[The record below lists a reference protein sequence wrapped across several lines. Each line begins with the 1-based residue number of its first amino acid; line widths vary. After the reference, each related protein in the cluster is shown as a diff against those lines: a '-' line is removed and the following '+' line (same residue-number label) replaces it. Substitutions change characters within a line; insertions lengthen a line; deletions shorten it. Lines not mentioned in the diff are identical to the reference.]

1 MSGGNTAGA
10 WHWFGR
16 PGPARGRRSLEVVRR
31 PTTVELMLLTTI
43 VLWAL
48 NLTASRYVL
57 THGFQPLAYSTLR
70 YATAAAI
77 FLVLTAA
84 LERTVRVG
92 RVDVRLVLGAAAL
105 LFVNQIGFV
114 YALDRTTASTV
125 GLILGATPIF
135 AALIAVALG
144 LDRLSRRFWLATIVS
159 FAGVGL
165 VAAGA
170 GGELS
175 GDFLGIVMSI
185 LTAATWAGY
194 SIAVT
199 PLQERYSP
207 YRVSAL
213 VLGLTTLALA
223 VAGSSQT
230 ATQELSLG
238 WDVWSLFAFAVL
250 GPLVITTV
258 LWFRTLDRIGA
269 ARATLAA
276 NLHPFVAALFAVI
289 LLSESMTLVQVA
301 GGVLIAVGIALARV
315 RRRPVAPGAE

>member
-1 MSGGNTAGA
+1 
-10 WHWFGR
+10 
-16 PGPARGRRSLEVVRR
+16 LLRR

-77 FLVLTAA
+77 FIALTVC
-84 LERTVRVG
+84 LERALRVR
-92 RVDVRLVLGAAAL
+92 RRDLRLVLGAALL

-135 AALIAVALG
+135 AALIAVVLG
-144 LDRLSRRFWLATIVS
+144 LDRLSARFWLATVVS

-165 VAAGA
+165 VAVGGA
-170 GGELS
+170 GEVS
-175 GDFLGIVMSI
+175 ADAIGIVMSI
-185 LTAATWAGY
+185 VTAATWAGY
-194 SIAVT
+194 SIVVT

-213 VLGLTTLALA
+213 VLGVTTLGLA

-230 ATQELSLG
+230 ASQDLALG
-238 WDVWSLFAFAVL
+238 WEVWSLFAFAVL
-250 GPLVITTV
+250 GPLVVTTV

-276 NLHPFVAALFAVI
+276 NLHPFVAAVFAVI

-301 GGVLIAVGIALARV
+301 GGVLIAVGIGLARM
-315 RRRPVAPGAE
+315 RRRPIAPGAE

>member
-1 MSGGNTAGA
+1 
-10 WHWFGR
+10 
-16 PGPARGRRSLEVVRR
+16 
-31 PTTVELMLLTTI
+31 MLLSTI

-77 FLVLTAA
+77 FVILTIA
-84 LERTVRVG
+84 LERTLRVG
-92 RVDVRLVLGAAAL
+92 GSDRRLVLGAAAL

-135 AALIAVALG
+135 AALIAVVLG
-144 LDRLSRRFWLATIVS
+144 LDKLSGRFWVATVVS

-165 VAAGA
+165 VATGA
-170 GGELS
+170 GGEVS
-175 GDFLGIVMSI
+175 GDVLGIVMSI
-185 LTAATWAGY
+185 VTAATWAGY
-194 SIAVT
+194 SVVVT
-199 PLQERYSP
+199 PLQERYSA

-213 VLGLTTLALA
+213 VLAVTTLALA
-223 VAGSSQT
+223 VAGSNQT

-238 WDVWSLFAFAVL
+238 WEVWSLFAFAVL

-258 LWFRTLDRIGA
+258 LWYRTLDRIGA

-276 NLHPFVAALFAVI
+276 NLHPFVAAVFAVV
-289 LLSESMTLVQVA
+289 LLSETMTLVQVA
-301 GGVLIAVGIALARV
+301 GGVLIALGIGLARA
-315 RRRPVAPGAE
+315 RRRPVAAGAE

>member
-1 MSGGNTAGA
+1 V
-10 WHWFGR
+10 
-16 PGPARGRRSLEVVRR
+16 LRR

-77 FLVLTAA
+77 FVGLTFAVERA
-84 LERTVRVG
+84 LRVG
-92 RVDVRLVLGAAAL
+92 RSDLRLVLGAAAL

-135 AALIAVALG
+135 AALIAVVLG
-144 LDRLSRRFWLATIVS
+144 LDRLSGRFWVATVVS

-165 VAAGA
+165 VATGA
-170 GGELS
+170 GGEVS
-175 GDFLGIVMSI
+175 GDALGIVMSI
-185 LTAATWAGY
+185 VTAATWAGY
-194 SIAVT
+194 SLAVT
-199 PLQERYSP
+199 PLQQRYSA
-207 YRVSAL
+207 YRVSAVVL
-213 VLGLTTLALA
+213 AVTTLGLAI
-223 VAGSSQT
+223 AGSNQT

-238 WDVWSLFAFAVL
+238 WEVWSLFAFAVL

-258 LWFRTLDRIGA
+258 LWYRTLDRIGA

-276 NLHPFVAALFAVI
+276 NLHPFVAAVFAVV
-289 LLSESMTLVQVA
+289 LLSETMTLIQVA
-301 GGVLIAVGIALARV
+301 GGVLIAVGIVLARA

>member
-1 MSGGNTAGA
+1 
-10 WHWFGR
+10 
-16 PGPARGRRSLEVVRR
+16 
-31 PTTVELMLLTTI
+31 MLLTTI

-77 FLVLTAA
+77 FIALTVC
-84 LERTVRVG
+84 LERALRVR
-92 RVDVRLVLGAAAL
+92 RRDLRLVLGAALL

-135 AALIAVALG
+135 AALIAVVLG
-144 LDRLSRRFWLATIVS
+144 LDRLSARFWLATVVS

-165 VAAGA
+165 VAVGGA
-170 GGELS
+170 GEVS
-175 GDFLGIVMSI
+175 ADAIGIVMSI
-185 LTAATWAGY
+185 VTAATWAGY
-194 SIAVT
+194 SIVVT

-213 VLGLTTLALA
+213 VLGVTTLGLA

-230 ATQELSLG
+230 ASQDLALG
-238 WDVWSLFAFAVL
+238 WEVWSLFAFAVL
-250 GPLVITTV
+250 GPLVVTTV

-276 NLHPFVAALFAVI
+276 NLHPFVAAVFAVI

-301 GGVLIAVGIALARV
+301 GGVLIAVGIGLARL
-315 RRRPVAPGAE
+315 RRRPIAPGAE

>member
-1 MSGGNTAGA
+1 
-10 WHWFGR
+10 
-16 PGPARGRRSLEVVRR
+16 
-31 PTTVELMLLTTI
+31 VELMLLTTI

-77 FLVLTAA
+77 FVALTFAVERA
-84 LERTVRVG
+84 LRVG
-92 RVDVRLVLGAAAL
+92 WSDLRLVLGAAAL

-135 AALIAVALG
+135 AALIAVVLG
-144 LDRLSRRFWLATIVS
+144 LDRLSGRFWVATVVS

-165 VAAGA
+165 VATGA
-170 GGELS
+170 GGEVS
-175 GDFLGIVMSI
+175 GDTLGIVMSI
-185 LTAATWAGY
+185 VTAATWAGY
-194 SIAVT
+194 SLAVT
-199 PLQERYSP
+199 PLQQRYSA
-207 YRVSAL
+207 YRVSAVVL
-213 VLGLTTLALA
+213 AVTTLGLAI
-223 VAGSSQT
+223 AGSNQT

-238 WDVWSLFAFAVL
+238 WEVWSLFAFAVL

-258 LWFRTLDRIGA
+258 LWYRTLDRIGA

-276 NLHPFVAALFAVI
+276 NLHPFVAAVFAVV
-289 LLSESMTLVQVA
+289 LLSETMTLIQVA
-301 GGVLIAVGIALARV
+301 GGVLIAVGIMLARA

>member
-1 MSGGNTAGA
+1 
-10 WHWFGR
+10 
-16 PGPARGRRSLEVVRR
+16 VRR
-31 PTTVELMLLTTI
+31 PTTVELMLITTV

-57 THGFQPLAYSTLR
+57 THGFRPLAYSTLR

-77 FLVLTAA
+77 FVALTLA
-84 LERTVRVG
+84 LERSLRA
-92 RVDVRLVLGAAAL
+92 RKADLQLLLGAAAL

-144 LDRLSRRFWLATIVS
+144 LERLSRRFWAATVVS
-159 FAGVGL
+159 FSGVAL
-165 VAAGA
+165 VAIGA

-175 GDFLGIVMSI
+175 GDWIGIVMSI
-185 LTAATWAGY
+185 VTAATWAGY
-194 SIAVT
+194 SVVVI
-199 PLQERYSP
+199 PLQERYSS

-213 VLGLTTLALA
+213 VLAATTIGLV
-223 VAGSSQT
+223 VAGSAQT
-230 ATQELSLG
+230 AEQDLALG
-238 WDVWSLFAFAVL
+238 WEVWSLFSFAVL
-250 GPLVITTV
+250 GPLVLTTV
-258 LWFRTLDRIGA
+258 LWYRTLGRIGA

-276 NLHPFVAALFAVI
+276 NLHPFVAVLFAVI
-289 LLSESMTLVQVA
+289 LLSETLTLVQVA
-301 GGVLIAVGIALARV
+301 GGVLIALGILLARG

>member
-1 MSGGNTAGA
+1 
-10 WHWFGR
+10 
-16 PGPARGRRSLEVVRR
+16 
-31 PTTVELMLLTTI
+31 MLLSTV

-77 FLVLTAA
+77 FLALTFAV
-84 LERTVRVG
+84 ERTLRIG
-92 RVDVRLVLGAAAL
+92 RLDLPLVLGAAAV

-135 AALIAVALG
+135 AAAIAVALG
-144 LDRLSRRFWLATIVS
+144 LDRLSKRFWVATVVS

-165 VAAGA
+165 VATGA
-170 GGELS
+170 GGEVS
-175 GDFLGIVMSI
+175 GDVLGIVMSI
-185 LTAATWAGY
+185 VTAATWAGY
-194 SIAVT
+194 SVLVT
-199 PLQERYSP
+199 PLQQRYSA

-213 VLGLTTLALA
+213 ILGVTTLALA
-223 VAGSSQT
+223 IAGSRQT
-230 ATQELSLG
+230 GTQELSLG
-238 WDVWSLFAFAVL
+238 WEVWSLFSFAVL

-258 LWFRTLDRIGA
+258 LWYRTLDRIGA

-276 NLHPFVAALFAVI
+276 NLHPFVAALFAVV
-289 LLSESMTLVQVA
+289 LLSETMTLVQVA
-301 GGVLIAVGIALARV
+301 GGFLIGVGIVLARA

>member
-1 MSGGNTAGA
+1 
-10 WHWFGR
+10 
-16 PGPARGRRSLEVVRR
+16 VRR
-31 PTTVELMLLTTI
+31 PTTVEVMLLTTV

-57 THGFQPLAYSTLR
+57 THGFRPLAYSTLR

-77 FLVLTAA
+77 FVALTLA
-84 LERTVRVG
+84 LERSLRA
-92 RVDVRLVLGAAAL
+92 RRADLRLLLGTAAL

-144 LDRLSRRFWLATIVS
+144 LERLSRRFWAATFVS
-159 FAGVGL
+159 FAGVAL
-165 VAAGA
+165 VATGA

-175 GDFLGIVMSI
+175 GDWIGIVMSVV
-185 LTAATWAGY
+185 TASTWAGY
-194 SIAVT
+194 SVLVI
-199 PLQERYSP
+199 PLQEQYSP

-213 VLGLTTLALA
+213 VLSATTLGLV
-223 VAGSSQT
+223 VAGSRQT
-230 ATQELSLG
+230 AEQDLALG
-238 WDVWSLFAFAVL
+238 WEVWSLFSFAVL
-250 GPLVITTV
+250 GPLVLTTV
-258 LWFRTLDRIGA
+258 LWYRTLDRIGA

-276 NLHPFVAALFAVI
+276 NLHPFVAVLFAVV
-289 LLSESMTLVQVA
+289 LLSETLTLVQVV
-301 GGVLIAVGIALARV
+301 GGLLIALGIGLARA

>member
-1 MSGGNTAGA
+1 
-10 WHWFGR
+10 
-16 PGPARGRRSLEVVRR
+16 
-31 PTTVELMLLTTI
+31 MLLTTV

-77 FLVLTAA
+77 FVALTFAVERA
-84 LERTVRVG
+84 LRVA
-92 RVDVRLVLGAAAL
+92 RSDLRLVLGAAAL

-144 LDRLSRRFWLATIVS
+144 LDRLSARFWVASVVS

-165 VAAGA
+165 VAVGG
-170 GGELS
+170 GGEVS
-175 GDFLGIVMSI
+175 GDTLGIVMSVV
-185 LTAATWAGY
+185 TAATWAGY
-194 SIAVT
+194 SVVVT
-199 PLQERYSP
+199 PLQERYSA

-213 VLGLTTLALA
+213 VLALTTVALA
-223 VAGSSQT
+223 IAGSRQT
-230 ATQELSLG
+230 ATQDLALG
-238 WDVWSLFAFAVL
+238 WEVWSLFAFAVL
-250 GPLVITTV
+250 GPLVVTTV

-276 NLHPFVAALFAVI
+276 NVHPFVAAVFAVI
-289 LLSESMTLVQVA
+289 LLSETMTLVQVA
-301 GGVLIAVGIALARV
+301 GGVLIAVGIALARA

>member
-1 MSGGNTAGA
+1 
-10 WHWFGR
+10 
-16 PGPARGRRSLEVVRR
+16 
-31 PTTVELMLLTTI
+31 MLLTTI

-77 FLVLTAA
+77 FVASTFA
-84 LERTVRVG
+84 LERTLRVE
-92 RVDVRLVLGAAAL
+92 RSDLQLVLGAAAL

-144 LDRLSRRFWLATIVS
+144 LERLSRRFWAAAVVS

-165 VAAGA
+165 VATGA
-170 GGELS
+170 GDELS
-175 GDFLGIVMSI
+175 GDWIGIVMSVV
-185 LTAATWAGY
+185 TAATWAGY
-194 SIAVT
+194 SVVVI
-199 PLQERYSP
+199 PLQEQYSP
-207 YRVSAL
+207 YRVSAV
-213 VLGLTTLALA
+213 VLGATTLGLV
-223 VAGSSQT
+223 VAGCTQT
-230 ATQELSLG
+230 VEQDLALG
-238 WDVWSLFAFAVL
+238 SEVWSLFSFAVL
-250 GPLVITTV
+250 GPLVLTTV
-258 LWFRTLDRIGA
+258 LWYQTLDRIGA

-276 NLHPFVAALFAVI
+276 NLHPFVAVLFAVV
-289 LLSESMTLVQVA
+289 LLSETLTLVQVA
-301 GGVLIAVGIALARV
+301 GGFLIALGILLARA

>member
-1 MSGGNTAGA
+1 
-10 WHWFGR
+10 
-16 PGPARGRRSLEVVRR
+16 
-31 PTTVELMLLTTI
+31 MLLTTV

-70 YATAAAI
+70 YASAAAI
-77 FLVLTAA
+77 FILLTAA
-84 LERTVRVG
+84 VERTLRFG
-92 RVDVRLVLGAAAL
+92 RTDLRLVLGAALL

-135 AALIAVALG
+135 AALIAVVLG
-144 LDRLSRRFWLATIVS
+144 LDRLSARFWVATFVS

-165 VAAGA
+165 VATGA
-170 GGELS
+170 GGEVS
-175 GDFLGIVMSI
+175 GDAVGIVMSI
-185 LTAATWAGY
+185 VTAATWAGY
-194 SIAVT
+194 SVVVT
-199 PLQERYSP
+199 PLQQRYSA

-213 VLGLTTLALA
+213 VLAVTTLALA
-223 VAGSSQT
+223 AAGSSQT

-238 WDVWSLFAFAVL
+238 WQVWSLFAFAVL
-250 GPLVITTV
+250 GPLVVTTV
-258 LWFRTLDRIGA
+258 LWYRTLDRIGA

-289 LLSESMTLVQVA
+289 LLSETMTLVQVA
-301 GGVLIAVGIALARV
+301 GGFLIAVGIVVARA

>member
-1 MSGGNTAGA
+1 
-10 WHWFGR
+10 
-16 PGPARGRRSLEVVRR
+16 VRR
-31 PTTVELMLLTTI
+31 PTTVELMLLSTI

-77 FLVLTAA
+77 FLLLTVA
-84 LERTVRVG
+84 LERTLRVG
-92 RVDVRLVLGAAAL
+92 RPDLRLVLGAAAL

-144 LDRLSRRFWLATIVS
+144 LDRLSGRFWAATVVS

-165 VAAGA
+165 VATGA
-170 GGELS
+170 GGEVS
-175 GDFLGIVMSI
+175 GDVLGIVMSI
-185 LTAATWAGY
+185 VTAATWAGY
-194 SIAVT
+194 SVVVT
-199 PLQERYSP
+199 PLQERYSA

-213 VLGLTTLALA
+213 VLAVTTLALA
-223 VAGSSQT
+223 VAGSNQT

-238 WDVWSLFAFAVL
+238 WGVWSLFSFAVL

-258 LWFRTLDRIGA
+258 LWYRTLDRIGA

-276 NLHPFVAALFAVI
+276 NLHPFVAALFAVV
-289 LLSESMTLVQVA
+289 LLSETMTLLQVA
-301 GGVLIAVGIALARV
+301 GGLLIALGIALARA
-315 RRRPVAPGAE
+315 RRRPVAAGAE

>member
-1 MSGGNTAGA
+1 
-10 WHWFGR
+10 
-16 PGPARGRRSLEVVRR
+16 
-31 PTTVELMLLTTI
+31 MLLTTV

-77 FLVLTAA
+77 FLGLTFAVERA
-84 LERTVRVG
+84 LRVG
-92 RVDVRLVLGAAAL
+92 RSDLRLVLGAAAL

-135 AALIAVALG
+135 AALIAVALR
-144 LDRLSRRFWLATIVS
+144 LDRLSARFWVATVVS

-165 VAAGA
+165 VATGA
-170 GGELS
+170 GGEVS
-175 GDFLGIVMSI
+175 GDVLGIVMSI
-185 LTAATWAGY
+185 VTAATWAGY

-199 PLQERYSP
+199 PLQQRYSA

-213 VLGLTTLALA
+213 VLGVTTLALA

-230 ATQELSLG
+230 ASQELSLG
-238 WDVWSLFAFAVL
+238 WEVWSLFAFAVL
-250 GPLVITTV
+250 GPLVVTTV

-276 NLHPFVAALFAVI
+276 NIHPFVAAVFAVV
-289 LLSESMTLVQVA
+289 LLSETMTVVQVA
-301 GGVLIAVGIALARV
+301 GGFLIAVGILLARA

>member
-1 MSGGNTAGA
+1 
-10 WHWFGR
+10 
-16 PGPARGRRSLEVVRR
+16 VRR
-31 PTTVELMLLTTI
+31 PTTVELMLLTTV

-77 FLVLTAA
+77 FVALTFAVERA
-84 LERTVRVG
+84 LRVA
-92 RVDVRLVLGAAAL
+92 RSDLRLVLGAAAL

-144 LDRLSRRFWLATIVS
+144 LDRLSARFWVASVVS

-165 VAAGA
+165 VAVGGGA
-170 GGELS
+170 EVS
-175 GDFLGIVMSI
+175 GDALGIAMSVV
-185 LTAATWAGY
+185 TAATWAGY
-194 SIAVT
+194 SVVVT
-199 PLQERYSP
+199 PLQERYSA

-213 VLGLTTLALA
+213 VLALTTVALA
-223 VAGSSQT
+223 VAGSRQT
-230 ATQELSLG
+230 ATQDLALG
-238 WDVWSLFAFAVL
+238 WEVWSLFAFAVL
-250 GPLVITTV
+250 GPLVVTTV

-276 NLHPFVAALFAVI
+276 NVHPFVAAVFAVI
-289 LLSESMTLVQVA
+289 LLSETMTPVQVA
-301 GGVLIAVGIALARV
+301 GGFLIAVGIFLARA

>member
-1 MSGGNTAGA
+1 
-10 WHWFGR
+10 
-16 PGPARGRRSLEVVRR
+16 
-31 PTTVELMLLTTI
+31 MLLSTI

-77 FLVLTAA
+77 FLVLTVAV
-84 LERTVRVG
+84 ERTLRAG
-92 RVDVRLVLGAAAL
+92 RSDLRLVLGAATL

-125 GLILGATPIF
+125 GLILGATPVF

-144 LDRLSRRFWLATIVS
+144 LDRLSGRFWAATVVS

-165 VAAGA
+165 VATGA
-170 GGELS
+170 GGEVS
-175 GDFLGIVMSI
+175 GDVLGIVMSI
-185 LTAATWAGY
+185 VTAATWAGY
-194 SIAVT
+194 SVAVT
-199 PLQERYSP
+199 PLQERYSA

-213 VLGLTTLALA
+213 VLTITTLALA
-223 VAGSSQT
+223 VAGSEQT
-230 ATQELSLG
+230 ATQELALG
-238 WDVWSLFAFAVL
+238 WEIWSLFSFAVL
-250 GPLVITTV
+250 GPLVVTTV
-258 LWFRTLDRIGA
+258 LWYRTLDRIGA

-289 LLSESMTLVQVA
+289 LLSETMTLVQVA
-301 GGVLIAVGIALARV
+301 GGFLIAVGIVLARA
-315 RRRPVAPGAE
+315 RRRAVAPGAE

>member
-1 MSGGNTAGA
+1 VIEERVVRLPSVFA
-10 WHWFGR
+10 
-16 PGPARGRRSLEVVRR
+16 LVRR

-70 YATAAAI
+70 YGAAAAI
-77 FLVLTAA
+77 FLVLT
-84 LERTVRVG
+84 LVVERSLRVAG
-92 RVDVRLVLGAAAL
+92 QDRRLVLGSAAL

-114 YALDRTTASTV
+114 YALDRTSASTV

-144 LDRLSRRFWLATIVS
+144 LDRLSTRFWAASLVS

-165 VAAGA
+165 VATGA

-175 GDFLGIVMSI
+175 ADLFGISMSI

-194 SIAVT
+194 SVLVT

-213 VLGLTTLALA
+213 VLAATTLALA
-223 VAGSSQT
+223 VAGSGQT
-230 ATQELSLG
+230 ATQDLSLG
-238 WDVWSLFAFAVL
+238 WAVWALFSFAVL

-258 LWFRTLDRIGA
+258 LWYRTLDRIGA

-276 NLHPFVAALFAVI
+276 NLHPFVAAVFAVV

-301 GGVLIAVGIALARV
+301 GGVLIALGILLARA